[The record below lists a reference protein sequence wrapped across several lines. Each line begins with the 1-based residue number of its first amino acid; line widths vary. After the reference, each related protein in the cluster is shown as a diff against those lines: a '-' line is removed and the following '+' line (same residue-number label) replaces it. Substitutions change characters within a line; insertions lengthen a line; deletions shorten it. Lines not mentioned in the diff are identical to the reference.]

1 MAETRLLIDEKKLT
15 YSGLI
20 PVQGVYTVVKT
31 FLQENDYDPFDS
43 RNEEQVFEDGKQIIL
58 EIKGE
63 KKLSEFARINWET
76 KFYFTNLQEMFV
88 EREGK
93 KLRLHQGK
101 VVFQTDVFLLT
112 DYEQTFEQNAFQ
124 HFLRILIDKYVFKS
138 YMNRNVD
145 LVMKHYKQFEEKI
158 KRYLNMEAF
167 K

>member
-1 MAETRLLIDEKKLT
+1 MSETRLLVDEKQLT

-20 PVQGVYTVVKT
+20 PVQGLYRTVKT
-31 FLQENDYDPFDS
+31 FLQENDYNPFDS

-76 KFYFTNLQEMFV
+76 KFYFTGLQEMFV
-88 EREGK
+88 EKGGK
-93 KLRLHQGK
+93 KLRLHRGK
-101 VVFQTDVFLLT
+101 VMLQTDVFLLT
-112 DYEQTFEQNAFQ
+112 DYEKTFEQNAFQ
-124 HFLRILIDKYVFKS
+124 YFLRVVIDKYVFKS
-138 YMNRNVD
+138 YMNRNVA
-145 LVMKHYKQFEEKI
+145 LVMKHYKRFEETV